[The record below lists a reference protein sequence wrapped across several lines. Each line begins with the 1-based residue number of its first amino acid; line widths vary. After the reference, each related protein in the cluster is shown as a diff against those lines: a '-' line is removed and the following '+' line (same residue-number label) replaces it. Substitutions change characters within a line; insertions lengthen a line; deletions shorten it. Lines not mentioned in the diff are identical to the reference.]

1 MINMQAYFNKSEQP
15 EISRL
20 FCKHRPTFVKRL
32 LIEEDR
38 SSPDNPNINFHR
50 VSLSDIGRA
59 LLDDAGFVAE
69 QEKLNQDLQDKLT
82 AQKALIDTARWQAKG
97 VILNTVL
104 GVVTILITV
113 LSAYMTFID
122 DKDEREKQDAR
133 ISVLEKKLFNMAI
146 PRKVVPVINKTTSK
160 LSLPKQKVDSLLIR
174 ELVCNKGH
182 LFFIE
187 ECFHGF
193 RIVF

>member
-20 FCKHRPTFVKRL
+20 FYKHRPTFVKRL

-97 VILNTVL
+97 VILTTVL
-104 GVVTILITV
+104 GVVTIIITV
-113 LSAYMTFID
+113 LTAYMTFID

-146 PRKVVPVINKTTSK
+146 PPKVVPVINKTTSK
-160 LSLPKQKVDSLLIR
+160 LSLPKQKVDSLIR
-174 ELVCNKGH
+174 K
-182 LFFIE
+182 
-187 ECFHGF
+187 
-193 RIVF
+193 RQSTPAK